1 MSIESFGFCR
11 CSLGT
16 LYPCFSLGVT
26 QKCYVDDVSL
36 YFFSNDASFQFRKC
50 CFLSL
55 YSPVTLSI
63 NFFYFTALHIE
74 QISNFSVLDLQQS
87 STARRIMP
95 SASPASTRGGSKGE
109 W

>member
-1 MSIESFGFCR
+1 MSIESFGCADVVW
-11 CSLGT
+11 T
-16 LYPCFSLGVT
+16 LYILVLALVL

-36 YFFSNDASFQFRKC
+36 YFFSNNASFQFRKC

-63 NFFYFTALHIE
+63 NYFYFTALHIE